1 MMKRPFNIFPSVGYK
16 NSQFQ
21 ILTTKEDLK
30 IEIFYRGHRLKE
42 ILTSQGSTVLLQKL
56 DKPGIYSAKCDYKGE
71 LYEQDVSVKDAFR
84 LGSSEF
90 KKAFVF
96 DDSQYSFFLMK
107 DRLLIYDEVKNVL
120 LTENHYSPTEIHQI
134 DKNNFLFTTDLGTKS
149 NGISNLGVYNTN
161 SFSIIGELVNDYQ
174 TIEIS
179 PKKNKTWLFKK
190 STQSIYC
197 FELISKLGDVFKEIR
212 KFENAID
219 YEYDE
224 EQERISINQDKKIIF
239 TDTQSVNKFI
249 EIAKTSENAIDR
261 FGNNLL
267 RDETHLK
274 FINQLDNYE
283 LNINYSNELIL
294 NDSDFLH
301 LGSEFKGS
309 NQFTDLTENTN
320 EIKTAIVDSF
330 AQNRTYFSH
339 SFPNDEVKEEKIII
353 QNHIFPSLQGLFV
366 IQKELVRKFIGITLR
381 KSEGEWLA
389 SPRTTKNYLFS
400 VIHFENNTST
410 IKIEPTDSFRIIDYD
425 NHCLIVKGGSK
436 NYVFRG
442 KNLKVFSAECSFSF
456 YKINDTS
463 YLFVKYEELYSVF
476 ETSNFERP
484 ILEKVKILNEEFI
497 KHHEVV
503 WFAGKEKHSSVH
515 NYLNAF
521 DLSRKFKIQLDEKRA
536 QHSLYKDAS
545 DFQFNQGNIL
555 SSNNI
560 VINPKNAIIKDSFLG
575 SIESHSLDLN
585 KIVSQRINHIYL
597 SLYNTSLKKYKE
609 REIKLDTNKYQES
622 YLSPNG
628 QFLVLQDDNNKY
640 LWFDIEKNETVRF
653 FSGNFLSFSKEG
665 SLIIEEDGTRD
676 VKVLDPLTFSDITP
690 PNYHLYRF
698 LSPDGKLYS
707 QLALKIRYFN
717 KLNGKKIKITEVSK
731 FRRELDSP
739 SIFLS
744 RNPDN
749 KQEFE
754 REKDRVDKNRRS
766 FFKKNK
772 SSFNRLGIYNH
783 SKITSQTVV
792 KFEKFTEIGIVG
804 TDITT
809 EILFP
814 EDLAYY
820 NYAAFSYDNKYFGY
834 VGKPSSKGLIHL
846 FKLNY
851 VESINKLLVTDSYLS
866 RYPSYASWVCGF
878 SKTGYFA
885 TYDSTP
891 DTYLINIDEELF
903 ASKTDKIELRKNIYK
918 SKSNIYHQ
926 YQKWNEIK
934 GKNFLCFSP
943 TGKYL
948 ALSEQGY
955 EPLTLGGYG
964 HQESNVV
971 HISFTETGK
980 IIDSFTGHG
989 EKIKENLEK
998 KVTFVAFSEDE
1009 KRIMTLSSDG
1019 VVIIRGLK
1027 IKESKQSKEGR
1038 NVSCQQCI

>member
-1 MMKRPFNIFPSVGYK
+1 M
-16 NSQFQ
+16 
-21 ILTTKEDLK
+21 
-30 IEIFYRGHRLKE
+30 
-42 ILTSQGSTVLLQKL
+42 
-56 DKPGIYSAKCDYKGE
+56 
-71 LYEQDVSVKDAFR
+71 
-84 LGSSEF
+84 
-90 KKAFVF
+90 
-96 DDSQYSFFLMK
+96 
-107 DRLLIYDEVKNVL
+107 
-120 LTENHYSPTEIHQI
+120 
-134 DKNNFLFTTDLGTKS
+134 
-149 NGISNLGVYNTN
+149 
-161 SFSIIGELVNDYQ
+161 
-174 TIEIS
+174 
-179 PKKNKTWLFKK
+179 
-190 STQSIYC
+190 
-197 FELISKLGDVFKEIR
+197 
-212 KFENAID
+212 
-219 YEYDE
+219 
-224 EQERISINQDKKIIF
+224 
-239 TDTQSVNKFI
+239 
-249 EIAKTSENAIDR
+249 
-261 FGNNLL
+261 
-267 RDETHLK
+267 
-274 FINQLDNYE
+274 
-283 LNINYSNELIL
+283 
-294 NDSDFLH
+294 
-301 LGSEFKGS
+301 
-309 NQFTDLTENTN
+309 
-320 EIKTAIVDSF
+320 
-330 AQNRTYFSH
+330 
-339 SFPNDEVKEEKIII
+339 KEETII
-353 QNHIFPSLQGLFV
+353 QNHVFPSIQGLF
-366 IQKELVRKFIGITLR
+366 IIKKESVRKFIGITLR
-381 KSEGEWLA
+381 KREGEWLA
-389 SPRTTKNYLFS
+389 SPRTTENNLFS
-400 VIHFENNTST
+400 VIHFENHTST
-410 IKIEPTDSFRIIDYD
+410 IKIEPTNSFRIIDYD

-456 YKINDTS
+456 YTVNDTS
-463 YLFVKYEELYSVF
+463 YLFVKDEESYSVF

-484 ILEKVKILNEEFI
+484 ILEKVKILNDELI

-503 WFAGKEKHSSVH
+503 WFAGKEKHSNEH

-536 QHSLYKDAS
+536 QHSLFKDAS
-545 DFQFNQGNIL
+545 DFQFNQGHIL

-560 VINPKNAIIKDSFLG
+560 VINPKSAIIKDSFLG
-575 SIESHSLDLN
+575 SIESHSPDLN

-597 SLYNTSLKKYKE
+597 SLYNTSLKKYQE

-628 QFLVLQDDNNKY
+628 QFLVLQDDSNKY

-676 VKVLDPLTFSDITP
+676 VKIFDPLTFSDITP
-690 PNYHLYRF
+690 PNYHHYRF
-698 LSPDGKLYS
+698 LSPDGKIYS
-707 QLALKIRYFN
+707 QLALKTRHFN
-717 KLNGKKIKITEVSK
+717 KLNGNEINITEVSK
-731 FRRELDSP
+731 LRRDLDSP

-744 RNPDN
+744 INPDK

-766 FFKKNK
+766 FFEKNK
-772 SSFNRLGIYNH
+772 SSFDGLDIDDH

-846 FKLNY
+846 FKLDY
-851 VESINKLLVTDSYLS
+851 VESNNKLLVTDSYLS

-903 ASKTDKIELRKNIYK
+903 ASKTDEIELRENIYN

-1027 IKESKQSKEGR
+1027 IKESKKSKEGR